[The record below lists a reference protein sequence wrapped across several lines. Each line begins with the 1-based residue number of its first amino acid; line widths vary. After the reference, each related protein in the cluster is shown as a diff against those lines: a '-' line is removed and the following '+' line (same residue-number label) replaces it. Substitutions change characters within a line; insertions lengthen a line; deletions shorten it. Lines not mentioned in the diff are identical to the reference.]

1 MKAKLNDAQARAY
14 IAGEQSEPVQEIE
27 RKHILH
33 LAACLREAAD
43 RPGMN
48 LPAAKVFP
56 DYKTARA
63 ALKARS
69 NTK

>member
-48 LPAAKVFP
+48 LAALC
-56 DYKTARA
+56 KTA
-63 ALKARS
+63 
-69 NTK
+69 